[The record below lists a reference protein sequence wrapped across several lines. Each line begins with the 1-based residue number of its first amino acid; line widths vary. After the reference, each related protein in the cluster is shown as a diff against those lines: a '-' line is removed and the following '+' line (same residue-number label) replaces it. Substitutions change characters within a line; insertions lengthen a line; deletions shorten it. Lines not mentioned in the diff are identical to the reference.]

1 MVPRAPDPTSAP
13 PFLAGALS
21 VRVGTLA
28 GMTAFFLSYFHHI
41 CRSSHHLK
49 GSNTIHNAFYFWI
62 YQTGRHGPQNG
73 FRLCLVN
80 RGYHIGPDE
89 QSHPD
94 KEDDIDLLEKP
105 IPQGHIELAILGEPP
120 PIPDGLEDDASSN
133 DSDEPIGALIDRLN
147 NHNYV
152 TGNVSNVDWAIL
164 PNTAYD
170 EVYVVPAEKPTDTS
184 HPA

>member
-1 MVPRAPDPTSAP
+1 MDSFKLIPHLSKGSLQQLIISDTSCPVSLMLQQFAI
-13 PFLAGALS
+13 AGGLDEISNFPGS
-21 VRVGTLA
+21 VR
-28 GMTAFFLSYFHHI
+28 HHI
-41 CRSSHHLK
+41 GRSSHHLK
-49 GSNTIHNAFYFWI
+49 GTNTTHNAFYFWI

-80 RGYHIGPDE
+80 RGYHVGPDE

-133 DSDEPIGALIDRLN
+133 
-147 NHNYV
+147 V
-152 TGNVSNVDWAIL
+152 L
-164 PNTAYD
+164 PKTVYD
-170 EVYVVPAEKPTDTS
+170 EVYVVPTEKPADTS